1 MMTLVCGAGY
11 RTRARGVSVPL
22 CALLASLLLARGA
35 TQPNCATYQDKV
47 GATFKHTNS
56 RTEPCE
62 GKGERTPCR

>member
-1 MMTLVCGAGY
+1 M
-11 RTRARGVSVPL
+11 PL
-22 CALLASLLLARGA
+22 CALLALLMLTRGA